1 MRLNRVLAL
10 LTACVVLIAVLAGCG
25 QQQENTGQKET
36 PVLRMATTTSTD
48 DTGLLDYLQ
57 PMFEEE
63 TGIKWEWV
71 AKGTGAA
78 IEDGKA
84 GNVDILLVH
93 SKKAEEDFVNEG
105 YGVERVEV
113 MYNDFVIVG
122 PEADPAG
129 IKGMKDAK
137 EALKKIAQTESTFI
151 SRGDDS
157 GTHKKELSIWEKA
170 NITPTGEWYIESG
183 QGMGD
188 TLNMADEKDAYTLA
202 DRGTFLAKKDQI
214 ELGVVVEGDQDLYNQ
229 YAVIAINPEKYPDTN
244 IEGANK
250 FIEWITSPEVQ
261 ALIGEYGV
269 DKYGQPLFVPN
280 ARE

>member
-25 QQQENTGQKET
+25 QQENAGQKET

-188 TLNMADEKDAYTLA
+188 TLSMADEKNAYTLA

-250 FIEWITSPEVQ
+250 LIEWITSPEVQ